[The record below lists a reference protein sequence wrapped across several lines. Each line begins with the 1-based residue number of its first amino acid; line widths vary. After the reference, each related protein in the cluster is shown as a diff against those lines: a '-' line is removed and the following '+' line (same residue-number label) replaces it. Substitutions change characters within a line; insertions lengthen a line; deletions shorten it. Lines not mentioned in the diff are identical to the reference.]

1 MFVCFFIVSLIL
13 KMSDLIAD
21 FLTPSSEIEYEGER
35 KSRPSSSSF
44 MFIQPGYSEVPY
56 FSQQDDITQINQL
69 KPQSKKQFELYEK
82 RIDFF

>member
-1 MFVCFFIVSLIL
+1 
-13 KMSDLIAD
+13 
-21 FLTPSSEIEYEGER
+21 
-35 KSRPSSSSF
+35 

-82 RIDFF
+82 RINFF

>member
-21 FLTPSSEIEYEGER
+21 FLTPSSEIENERER

-44 MFIQPGYSEVPY
+44 MFIQPG
-56 FSQQDDITQINQL
+56 
-69 KPQSKKQFELYEK
+69 
-82 RIDFF
+82 